1 MSDVIVGSLLI
12 LSGFALL
19 IFARW
24 LIDAINE
31 DHAKKYSC
39 TFNPETE
46 EFETTNHKEERTM
59 SEDTPEYIE
68 SNTNKKLRKQ
78 LATMR
83 ETVLDELIKD
93 FQYRMNGYSNEDNET
108 WKWLKQKRA
117 ELEKE

>member
-59 SEDTPEYIE
+59 SEKCCGYIH
-68 SNTNKKLRKQ
+68 KIK
-78 LATMR
+78 TMR

>member
-39 TFNPETE
+39 TFNPKTE

-83 ETVLDELIKD
+83 EALRIMEAGNSNWTMSLSDEDEEKVR
-93 FQYRMNGYSNEDNET
+93 Q
-108 WKWLKQKRA
+108 A
-117 ELEKE
+117 LEIDK

>member
-39 TFNPETE
+39 TFNLETE

-59 SEDTPEYIE
+59 SEDTPEYNDKI
-68 SNTNKKLRKQ
+68 SGYK
-78 LATMR
+78 TMR

>member
-59 SEDTPEYIE
+59 SEDTPEYNDKI
-68 SNTNKKLRKQ
+68 SGYK
-78 LATMR
+78 TMR

>member
-46 EFETTNHKEERTM
+46 EFETTNHQ
-59 SEDTPEYIE
+59 P
-68 SNTNKKLRKQ
+68 
-78 LATMR
+78 
-83 ETVLDELIKD
+83 
-93 FQYRMNGYSNEDNET
+93 
-108 WKWLKQKRA
+108 
-117 ELEKE
+117 

>member
-39 TFNPETE
+39 TFNLETE

-78 LATMR
+78 LSTMR
-83 ETVLDELIKD
+83 EALEFYADPGESTMDGGEVARAALESDDE
-93 FQYRMNGYSNEDNET
+93 T
-108 WKWLKQKRA
+108 
-117 ELEKE
+117 

>member
-59 SEDTPEYIE
+59 SEKCCGYIH
-68 SNTNKKLRKQ
+68 KIK
-78 LATMR
+78 TMR
-83 ETVLDELIKD
+83 ETVLDELIDKAGAESGESSS
-93 FQYRMNGYSNEDNET
+93 GYEAEMA
-108 WKWLKQKRA
+108 WKWLTQERA
-117 ELEKE
+117 ALESDK